1 MALSC
6 SSLIGQESIAIRGSI
21 LNEDSDITG
30 LSVINTTLNKATITD
45 AQGLFVITA
54 SLGDTLSIQGIPFQP
69 LEIEVTQRIFTEATL
84 QITLIRQVNDLD
96 TVYVSNTLLSG
107 NITKDGIATSIDPLK
122 INRNPDAHNPISS
135 EERRLHTATTR
146 PHDLVGRNNLR
157 FDFSLDNSINTLS
170 GKKRR
175 LKRNIETATLLKK
188 RKEIRDS
195 YSDHLYVNHLGIPVE
210 RIDDF
215 LFWILDTQETREHL
229 RSVNKLRALDYFIT
243 KKDTYLSMVDRQS
256 TTVKKGAE

>member
-21 LNEDSDITG
+21 LNDDIDITG

-45 AQGLFVITA
+45 AQGFFIIKA
-54 SLGDTLSIQGIPFQP
+54 SLGNALSIQGIPFES
-69 LEIEVTQRIFTEATL
+69 LEIEVTERIFTEAKL
-84 QITLIRQVNDLD
+84 QITLVRQVNDLD

-107 NITKDGIATSIDPLK
+107 NITKDGLETSINPVK

-146 PHDLVGRNNLR
+146 PHDLVGRHNLL
-157 FDFSLDNSINTLS
+157 FDFSLDHSINTLS
-170 GKKRR
+170 GKTTS
-175 LKRNIETATLLKK
+175 LKRNIETATLLKNG
-188 RKEIRDS
+188 REMCDS
-195 YSDHLYVNHLGIPVE
+195 YSDSLYVNQLGILAE

-215 LFWILDTQETREHL
+215 LFWILDTQESREHL
-229 RSVNKLRALDYFIT
+229 RSLNKLRALDYFTT
-243 KKDTYLSMVDRQS
+243 KKETYLSMVDRQS
-256 TTVKKGAE
+256 TTVKKGTE